1 MWDGN
6 FAAGGKAPAIEAPA
20 RKITHDTSTGRYIVP
35 FRAIWTA
42 AADGVVVG
50 SMAKGGRRATLYD
63 AKSGK
68 KLHDFIE
75 PELLSAIPSRCAA
88 HPTLPAIAAATSSG
102 RIHVFRK

>member
-1 MWDGN
+1 MWDCN

-42 AADGVVVG
+42 ASDGVLVG

-63 AKSGK
+63 A
-68 KLHDFIE
+68 
-75 PELLSAIPSRCAA
+75 
-88 HPTLPAIAAATSSG
+88 
-102 RIHVFRK
+102 